1 MPEQGMV
8 IRGGAV
14 VTAHRVKEA
23 DIWIAGGKI
32 VRIAKD
38 TLPKTTATTVF
49 EEVDASGMYL
59 LPGFVALPT
68 QSLYKIKDGKTY
80 IEVMRELVRSGCTS
94 FVDVLRPEPWMSRP
108 QVEYQQT
115 RHFNSPLDY
124 AWHVAIE
131 PAQLQPRTVAQYS
144 ELGFSSFHVTVRS
157 PEEISTINWETL
169 LPLHTSK
176 QTILHLHIQNDASV
190 KKEQRD
196 LIRQLWLDATRYWKV
211 RTVIADPSA
220 AFEPKQSDPF
230 LHIFRLNAET
240 TDRAV
245 RYIYQR
251 FYDSCQVASPLQ
263 EVRIDYRRRWCSPEI
278 LLCLLVR
285 LASTNVAKAI
295 GLYPQKGSLTP
306 GADADIVFLKKE
318 NWLTKYDLSTI
329 LNFSEMHLPASVM
342 SNGKWMYR
350 NAQFS
355 SSIGMGRRIFDTK
368 PNAYV
373 I

>member
-1 MPEQGMV
+1 MSEQGMV

-14 VTAHRVKEA
+14 VTAYGIKEA
-23 DIWIAGGKI
+23 DLWVHEGKI

-38 TLPKTTATTVF
+38 TLPKTTGETAF
-49 EEVDASGMYL
+49 AEVDASDMYL

-68 QSLYKIKDGKTY
+68 QSLYKIKDRHTY
-80 IEVMRELVRSGCTS
+80 IEVMQGFVRSGCTS
-94 FVDVLRPEPWMSRP
+94 FADVFLHESWMSTP
-108 QVEYQQT
+108 QMEYQQT

-124 AWHVAIE
+124 VWHVGIGAD
-131 PAQLQPRTVAQYS
+131 QLQAKTVARYG
-144 ELGFSSFHVTVRS
+144 EHGLAAFHVSVRS
-157 PEEISTINWETL
+157 PEEISTIKWETL
-169 LPLHTSK
+169 LQLHTSK

-196 LIRQLWLDATRYWKV
+196 QIRQLWLDATKYWKV
-211 RTVIADPSA
+211 RTVIADPSV
-220 AFEPKQSDPF
+220 AFETREHDPF
-230 LHIFRLNAET
+230 LHIFRLPIEV
-240 TDRAV
+240 TDRGI
-245 RYIYQR
+245 RHMHQH
-251 FYDSCQVASPLQ
+251 FYDSWQVAAPLHD
-263 EVRIDYRRRWCSPEI
+263 VRIDYRRRWCSPER

-285 LASTNVAKAI
+285 LASTNVAKAV

-329 LNFSEMHLPASVM
+329 LNFSEMHLPTSVM
-342 SNGKWMYR
+342 SNGKWLYR

-355 SSIGMGRRIFDTK
+355 SSVGMGRRLFDTK
-368 PNAYV
+368 PYAYV

>member
-1 MPEQGMV
+1 MPKQAMV
-8 IRGGAV
+8 IRGGTV
-14 VTAHRVKEA
+14 VTAYGIKEA
-23 DIWIAGGKI
+23 DIWISGGKI

-38 TLPKTTATTVF
+38 TLFKKTAMTVF

-59 LPGFVALPT
+59 LPGFVALPAR
-68 QSLYKIKDGKTY
+68 SLYKIKDRKTY
-80 IEVMRELVRSGCTS
+80 IDVMRELVRSGCTS
-94 FVDVLRPEPWMSRP
+94 FVDVLRPESWMSSP
-108 QVEYQQT
+108 QLAYQQT

-124 AWHVAIE
+124 AWHVGIE
-131 PAQLQPRTVAQYS
+131 AAQMRAGTVAQYGK
-144 ELGFSSFHVTVRS
+144 LGLSSIHVTIRS
-157 PEEISTINWETL
+157 PEEISAIKWETL
-169 LPLHTSK
+169 LQLHTSK
-176 QTILHLHIQNDASV
+176 QTVLHLHIQNDASV

-196 LIRQLWLDATRYWKV
+196 LIRQLWLDATRYWQV
-211 RTVIADPSA
+211 RTVIADPQA
-220 AFEPKQSDPF
+220 AFEQKQYDPF

-251 FYDSCQVASPLQ
+251 FYQSCQFAAPLQ
-263 EVRIDYRRRWCSPEI
+263 DVRIDYRRRWCPPEM

-295 GLYPQKGSLTP
+295 GLYPRKGSLTP

-318 NWLTKYDLSTI
+318 NWLTKDVLSTI
-329 LNFSEMHLPASVM
+329 LNFSEIHLPTSVM
-342 SNGKWMYR
+342 SNGRWMYR

-355 SSIGMGRRIFDTK
+355 SSIGMGRRLFDTK

>member
-14 VTAHRVKEA
+14 VTAHEIKEA
-23 DIWIAGGKI
+23 DIWISDGKI

-38 TLPKTTATTVF
+38 TLPKATGTTVF

-59 LPGFVALPT
+59 LPGFIAMPT
-68 QSLYKIKDGKTY
+68 PSLYKRKEGQTY
-80 IEVMRELVRSGCTS
+80 IEVMREWVRSGCTS
-94 FVDVLRPEPWMSRP
+94 FVDVLQLEPWMSRP
-108 QVEYQQT
+108 QLEYQQT

-124 AWHVAIE
+124 AWHLGMEA
-131 PAQLQPRTVAQYS
+131 AQLEGRTVARYR
-144 ELGFSSFHVTVRS
+144 ELGFSSFHVTIRS
-157 PEEISTINWETL
+157 PEEISSIQWETL
-169 LPLHTSK
+169 WQLSASK
-176 QTILHLHIQNDASV
+176 QTIVHLHIQNDASV
-190 KKEQRD
+190 KQEQRD
-196 LIRQLWLDATRYWKV
+196 LIRQLWLDATKYWKV
-211 RTVIADPSA
+211 RTVIADSSA
-220 AFEPKQSDPF
+220 AFASREFDPF
-230 LHIFRLNAET
+230 LHIFRLPAET

-245 RYIYQR
+245 RYMYQR
-251 FYDSCQVASPLQ
+251 FYDSCPVASPLQ
-263 EVRIDYRRRWCSPEI
+263 EVRIDCRRRWCPPEM

-285 LASTNVAKAI
+285 LASTNIAKAI

-329 LNFSEMHLPASVM
+329 LNFSETHLPTSVM

-350 NAQFS
+350 NAQFHL
-355 SSIGMGRRIFDTK
+355 SIGMGRRIFDTK
-368 PNAYV
+368 PNVYV